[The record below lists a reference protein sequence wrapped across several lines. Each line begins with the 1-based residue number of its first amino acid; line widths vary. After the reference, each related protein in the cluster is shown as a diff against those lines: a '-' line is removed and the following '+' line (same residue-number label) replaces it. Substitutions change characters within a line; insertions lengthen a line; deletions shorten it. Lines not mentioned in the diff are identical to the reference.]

1 MAANKS
7 DDSDFL
13 KFEFVDTLLRAVGIE
28 QEYAFSDQ
36 IRDKYFHEEQIGNL
50 TAMTPG
56 AIDVS
61 KKMIIS
67 NIDLLNTPRTFINS
81 LFSPNPYR
89 CLEYFSLKPV
99 LTKWWKRT
107 RNMEKTLISIPLNT
121 RARNHFATH
130 LC

>member
-1 MAANKS
+1 MPILYGANSHEGSFVYGSKIFTKKNQDQHTLTNVMIQLSNFYNTNTYFLPVLVVYKDFILAANKS

-61 KKMIIS
+61 KK
-67 NIDLLNTPRTFINS
+67 
-81 LFSPNPYR
+81 
-89 CLEYFSLKPV
+89 
-99 LTKWWKRT
+99 
-107 RNMEKTLISIPLNT
+107 
-121 RARNHFATH
+121 
-130 LC
+130 

>member
-67 NIDLLNTPRTFINS
+67 NIN
-81 LFSPNPYR
+81 LFRDVKHS
-89 CLEYFSLKPV
+89 S
-99 LTKWWKRT
+99 
-107 RNMEKTLISIPLNT
+107 SI
-121 RARNHFATH
+121 H
-130 LC
+130 